1 MGEISLDTPTAVIN
15 QIAAFLIEYGLPVEE
30 GRASLSRDLPPVLED
45 AENGLSPRMRQL
57 VARLRDHWHALEAQ
71 IAQATRDIDLVA
83 KTQ

>member
-45 AENGLSPRMRQL
+45 AEN
-57 VARLRDHWHALEAQ
+57 ALE
-71 IAQATRDIDLVA
+71 VFPFHS
-83 KTQ
+83 